1 MRDHT
6 WVPSAHG
13 RHGNGLGL
21 LDALLEADGVKKQV
35 AVLKSDHVAA
45 SCCSFNGD
53 V

>member
-6 WVPSAHG
+6 WEPSAHG

-21 LDALLEADGVKKQV
+21 LDVLLEADGVRKQV